1 MYEEKMTT
9 LPELLTEVLDEFL
22 SVGSRATS
30 STQELQPH
38 SFPSLKDKRTSKKE
52 RISWF
57 LMHFVF
63 EMTLGRIILPGRSP
77 VTCRC

>member
-1 MYEEKMTT
+1 MYEGKMTT

-38 SFPSLKDKRTSKKE
+38 SFPSLKDKRTSK

-63 EMTLGRIILPGRSP
+63 EMTLGRIILPGCSP